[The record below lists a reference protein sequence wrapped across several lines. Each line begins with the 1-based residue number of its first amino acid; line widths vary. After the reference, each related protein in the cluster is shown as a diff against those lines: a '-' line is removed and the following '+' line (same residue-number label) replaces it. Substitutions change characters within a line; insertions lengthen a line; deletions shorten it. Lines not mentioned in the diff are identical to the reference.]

1 MHVLIVDD
9 EIPVATLLAEAVA
22 GQGHEV
28 TVAHGG
34 AEALALWNQR
44 RPDAVFLDL
53 RMPRISGLD
62 VLRAIR
68 NADADLVVVVITGH
82 ASPEERETAHRLGVT
97 DFVEKP
103 FYLNRVGDA
112 LAGLAH
118 PRGGVAARLRR
129 RAAERRLERSPMAR
143 GRSSARV

>member
-9 EIPVATLLAEAVA
+9 EIPVATLLAEAVEN
-22 GQGHEV
+22 QGHEV

-34 AEALALWNQR
+34 AEALALWKRR

-53 RMPRISGLD
+53 RMPRMSGLD

-68 NADADLVVVVITGH
+68 NADTDLEVVIITGH
-82 ASPEERETAHRLGVT
+82 ASPKEREAAQRLGVT
-97 DFVEKP
+97 DVVEKP
-103 FYLNRVGDA
+103 LCLSRLGEA

-118 PRGGVAARLRR
+118 PEGAARPRR
-129 RAAERRLERSPMAR
+129 EGAARRLERSLLPGALSPAR
-143 GRSSARV
+143 R

>member
-9 EIPVATLLAEAVA
+9 EIPVATLLADGVE

-34 AEALALWNQR
+34 AEALALWRQQ

-53 RMPRISGLD
+53 RMPRMSGLD

-68 NADADLVVVVITGH
+68 HVDADLAVVVITGH
-82 ASPEERETAHRLGVT
+82 ASPEEREAARRLGVT

-103 FYLNRVGDA
+103 FYLNRVSDA

-118 PRGGVAARLRR
+118 PRGGVAARARR

-143 GRSSARV
+143 GTSPARV